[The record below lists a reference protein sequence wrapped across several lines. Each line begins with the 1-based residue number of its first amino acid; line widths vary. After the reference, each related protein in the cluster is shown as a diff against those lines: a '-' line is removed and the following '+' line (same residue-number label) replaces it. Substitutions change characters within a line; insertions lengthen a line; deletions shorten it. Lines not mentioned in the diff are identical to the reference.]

1 MALTGYKKTCGKQS
15 GGVRSLFLIEK
26 DKVKSLT
33 LEAAKKTYSAIAMVA
48 AAAFARYEFKEDEA
62 EFKET
67 TKVENGSV
75 MVTQE
80 VTLVLPKMGDASRVA
95 VEELADISPCGM
107 VGVVVDN
114 MGNAR
119 VVGYNE
125 EQKDS
130 RPLRLSQSEGTTGK
144 ALSDATGETVTLT
157 CNTTEKAYLFTGDV
171 DALTTPAVDPA
182 PGS

>member
-1 MALTGYKKTCGKQS
+1 MALTGYKKTCGKQT

-26 DKVKSLT
+26 DNIKALT
-33 LEAAKKTYSAIAMVA
+33 IEAAKKAYSAIVLVA
-48 AAAFARYEFKEDEA
+48 AAAFAKYDFKEDEA

-67 TKVENGSV
+67 TKAENGSI

-80 VTLVLPKMGDASRVA
+80 ISFVLPKMGEASRIA
-95 VEELADISPCGM
+95 VEEIADISPCGL

-119 VVGYNE
+119 VVGFNE

-130 RPLRLSQSEGTTGK
+130 RPLRLSQAEGTTGK
-144 ALSDATGETVTLT
+144 ALSDVSAETVTLT
-157 CNTTEKAYLFTGDV
+157 CNTTEKAYLFTGDT
-171 DALTTPAVDPA
+171 DALTTPAVES
-182 PGS
+182 GS

>member
-26 DKVKSLT
+26 DKIKSFT
-33 LEAAKKTYSAIAMVA
+33 QEAAEKAYSAVTLVA
-48 AAAFARYEFKEDEA
+48 DAAFARYEFKEDET

-80 VTLVLPKMGDASRVA
+80 LSFLLPKMSKESRTA
-95 VEELADISPCGM
+95 VEELADISPCGL

-119 VVGYNE
+119 VLGYNE
-125 EQKDS
+125 EQKDA
-130 RPLRLSQSEGTTGK
+130 RPLRLSQAEGTTGK
-144 ALSDATGETVTLT
+144 ALSDATGETVTLA
-157 CNTTEKAYLFTGDV
+157 CDTTEKAYLFTGDTE
-171 DALTTPAVDPA
+171 ALTAPAVGVEP
-182 PGS
+182 

>member
-33 LEAAKKTYSAIAMVA
+33 QEAAEKSYSAIVLVA
-48 AAAFARYEFKEDEA
+48 DAAFSKYEFKEDEA

-80 VTLVLPKMGDASRVA
+80 LSFLLPKMGKESRIA
-95 VEELADISPCGM
+95 VEELADISPCGLI
-107 VGVVVDN
+107 GVVVDN

-157 CNTTEKAYLFTGDV
+157 CDTTEKAYLFTGDT
-171 DALTTPAVDPA
+171 DALTTPAA
-182 PGS
+182 ELGS